1 MSSVMQA
8 ANECKDDAKQ
18 AMSNATM
25 QCQCDV
31 MQHPFLRSISP
42 LIAVA
47 ENKLPRVSDSDVYMS
62 VGLQFW
68 KNSQRLFD
76 MICIFMYMN
85 T

>member
-47 ENKLPRVSDSDVYMS
+47 ENKCRAFRIQMCTCQLDCSFGKTAKDY
-62 VGLQFW
+62 L
-68 KNSQRLFD
+68 
-76 MICIFMYMN
+76 